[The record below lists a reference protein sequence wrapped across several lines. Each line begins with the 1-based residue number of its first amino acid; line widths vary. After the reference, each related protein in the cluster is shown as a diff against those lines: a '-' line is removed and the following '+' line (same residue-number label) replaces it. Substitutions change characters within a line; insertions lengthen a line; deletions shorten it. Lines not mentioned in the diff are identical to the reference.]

1 MLTRHHIN
9 FLKNI
14 MNIYKIY
21 LYGERY
27 DTERALC
34 SMFIRDYIAS
44 ETDIIDSSISSF
56 NILGKI
62 SDHEAFYYHILELIE
77 G

>member
-1 MLTRHHIN
+1 MLTRHQIN

-34 SMFIRDYIAS
+34 SMFIRDYILS
-44 ETDIIDSSISSF
+44 ETDILDSSISSF
-56 NILGKI
+56 NILGTLK
-62 SDHEAFYYHILELIE
+62 DHEVFYSHVLNLIE